1 MKVWIIEELVGGYLV
16 SYNGGVSNMQHKKY
30 ACSNW
35 EDVLAVITTQHETE
49 DTESAGDN

>member
-16 SYNGGVSNMQHKKY
+16 SYNGGVSNMQQKKY

-35 EDVLAVITTQHETE
+35 EDVLAVITTQHEMPAWE
-49 DTESAGDN
+49 PA